1 MQVSQEKL
9 LQYIHFN
16 RQYNTLLIEH
26 NSKLVENNTKLIQHN
41 TELINQLRTEMET
54 VKATQPSTQLEV
66 ASVQAQSGESK
77 QISLSLF
84 LFRSRWSSNAGAK
97 EG

>member
-26 NSKLVENNTKLIQHN
+26 NTELIEHN
-41 TELINQLRTEMET
+41 TELINQLRTEMEI
-54 VKATQPSTQLEV
+54 VKATRQPSTQLEV
-66 ASVQAQSGESK
+66 ESGQSK
-77 QISLSLF
+77 QIDYLYLSF
-84 LFRSRWSSNAGAK
+84 FRYSSNAGTK
-97 EG
+97 GSWKPCRLL